1 MMFNNDN
8 KLILINKSMKAH
20 LKANKTNYSIG
31 TDRDEIRNG
40 ILPKL
45 DLEKQ
50 GETSVDDLL
59 NKRRRQFEKS
69 GYTVRLN
76 YYKNGKTTLVQQRL
90 LPDDTSVVYGVDV
103 TDILEREERL
113 DLLTNSIELQQNPV
127 ILYDKTHKVAF
138 ANKANRER
146 FRKAT
151 GKEIVEGMSRDEMGM
166 KLFHQA

>member
-1 MMFNNDN
+1 MELNLRPDLAVLMHGLPSQIIFIKMKTYLMLSGSIKHKLNGQAYLVIKYDQNWKDGRVELIEEAKATERGGIVFNIDITELKTREIELANFKTAIDNSPINIMMFNNDN

-59 NKRRRQFEKS
+59 NK
-69 GYTVRLN
+69 
-76 YYKNGKTTLVQQRL
+76 
-90 LPDDTSVVYGVDV
+90 
-103 TDILEREERL
+103 EEE
-113 DLLTNSIELQQNPV
+113 N
-127 ILYDKTHKVAF
+127 
-138 ANKANRER
+138 
-146 FRKAT
+146 
-151 GKEIVEGMSRDEMGM
+151 
-166 KLFHQA
+166 

>member
-1 MMFNNDN
+1 MMFDKDN
-8 KLILINKSMKAH
+8 KLILINKSMSEH
-20 LKANKTNYSIG
+20 LKNNITNYSIG
-31 TDRDEIRNG
+31 TDRDELRQG
-40 ILPKL
+40 ILPNL

-59 NKRRRQFEKS
+59 DKRRRQFEKS

-90 LPDDTSVVYGVDV
+90 LPDDTSVLYGVV

-127 ILYDKTHKVAF
+127 ILFDKNHKVAF

-146 FRKAT
+146 FK
-151 GKEIVEGMSRDEMGM
+151 RDR
-166 KLFHQA
+166 QRDC